1 MTTSSIKT
9 EKTHIL
15 RIKTPEG
22 ITFSLQLASPVSRFL
37 ALSIDV
43 ATVSVVMS
51 LLQIVLAVFGF
62 ISLDLAY
69 AMAILL
75 YFLVSIGY
83 AIFFEW
89 YWQGQT
95 LGKKHLVNTFCLTS
109 LFLLVKPWQCIL

>member
-1 MTTSSIKT
+1 MQT

-15 RIKTPEG
+15 SIKTPEG

-43 ATVSVVMS
+43 ITVSVVMS
-51 LLQIVLAVFGF
+51 LLQIVLTFFGF

-69 AMAILL
+69 AIAILL
-75 YFLVSIGY
+75 YFLVNIGY

-89 YWQGQT
+89 AMVMQFVSQSGY
-95 LGKKHLVNTFCLTS
+95 
-109 LFLLVKPWQCIL
+109 